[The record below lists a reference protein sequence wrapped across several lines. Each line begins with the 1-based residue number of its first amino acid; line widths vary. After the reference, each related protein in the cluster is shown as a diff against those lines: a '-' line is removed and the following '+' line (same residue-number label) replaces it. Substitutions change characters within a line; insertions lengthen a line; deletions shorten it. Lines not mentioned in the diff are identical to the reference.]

1 MAALLYKPA
10 KGTPM
15 YTRTAQGQR
24 AWESTTSGLPA
35 HYRHIMDLI
44 GKGEL
49 AVERIFAGMKKYAPR
64 QVQDWLDEL
73 ETLGFIELRIEEGGD
88 RRERTARHKAA

>member
-1 MAALLYKPA
+1 
-10 KGTPM
+10 M

-24 AWESTTSGLPA
+24 AWESTSSGLPA
-35 HYRHIMDLI
+35 HYRRIMDLI

-49 AVERIFAGMKKYAPR
+49 SVERIFAGMKKHAPR

-73 ETLGFIELRIEEGGD
+73 ETLGFIELRIEEGGN
-88 RRERTARHKAA
+88 RSEPSARHKAA